1 VEHVAHTYRTRAQAP
16 LHTHRSA
23 LSRHRRLPRGSDI
36 ALGVAVLAVVVL
48 TAVSALQAPT
58 RPEVS
63 NWASVRVPENGTLW
77 DLAREHPVSGLS
89 TAETVTLIRT
99 RNDLPTGSLVV
110 GQSLQVP
117 AMTDGGTAVAQR

>member
-1 VEHVAHTYRTRAQAP
+1 MEHVAHTYRTRAQAP
-16 LHTHRSA
+16 LRTHRTG
-23 LSRHRRLPRGSDI
+23 LGRHRRLPRASDVV
-36 ALGVAVLAVVVL
+36 LGIAVLAVVAL
-48 TAVSALQAPT
+48 TAVSVLQAPS

-89 TAETVTLIRT
+89 TAETVTLIRA

-110 GQSLQVP
+110 GQALQVP